1 MLSLHRRL
9 DDNSAVLLKAFRAS
23 AAELEAGRG
32 VVPAA
37 EWLLDNYHLVEE
49 QIREIHDDLPP
60 GYYRQLPKLG
70 EGPLAGYPRVFG
82 LAWAFV
88 AHTDS
93 HVDPQA
99 LRRFIAAYQRVQ
111 PLSIGELWAVAIT
124 LRIVLVENLRRLTDQ
139 ITEGRRA
146 RNDAQTLANR
156 LLTAGQGHAALQAD
170 IATRDPGP
178 LSEHFASQL
187 AKRLRDQDPRV
198 TPALG
203 WLSERLRLQG
213 TSIEQVVEHAHQ
225 RQGASN
231 VTVRNVITSMRLISS
246 IDWAELFESVSLV
259 DEHLRAGSA
268 FAAMDFATRN
278 LYRSA
283 IEQLARGCAL
293 SELDIAHRALD
304 AAREAQAEAQAE
316 ARAEAEAAAAKD
328 TDQAER
334 VGDPGFHLIGRGRL
348 ALERAIGFKAPL
360 RLKVT
365 RVHLSLGL
373 GGYVGAILLVT
384 SLLLAVAI
392 WALPGLGTGWLL
404 TLALVAFIP
413 ATDLAMA
420 LVNRLT
426 TASLGATALPA
437 LALRAGVPA
446 HLRTLVAVPTLLTG
460 PADLLEQIE
469 RLEVHHLCSSG
480 GDLSFAL
487 LTDGVDADREALES
501 DAPLL
506 ASAYQAVA
514 ELNLRYG
521 PGPSGAARFH
531 LLHRRRIFN
540 ASENRWMGWE
550 RKRGKL
556 HELNRLLR
564 GAADTSFEAGP
575 PGSPQLP
582 AGVRYVIT
590 LDADTRLPR
599 DTAAKLVGKM
609 AHPLNRPRFCSRL
622 QRVVEGYGILQPRV
636 TPSLP
641 VGAEGS
647 FYQRLFSAPGGID
660 PYAAAAS
667 DVYQDLFDEG
677 SYTGKGIYD
686 IDAFEASLAGRVP
699 DNTMLSHDL
708 FEGMFARAGLASDLE
723 VIEGISR
730 ALRRGSAA
738 PAPLDTRRLAVA
750 SLGVRP
756 QGAGP
761 RRSSGRPGQDAG
773 QPSALAAGPLPA
785 GVAGRQLDVV
795 AARGGDGHSACPRH
809 TGDPGISASRVHRD
823 ATAQRPA
830 GAPAPAHAGGRPAA
844 RRAAGGLFA
853 GLPA

>member
-1 MLSLHRRL
+1 MTNYPFRRRSPPPPWHDISPVRQELFGIERLEQHAQSLAAAQPVTQNPPQVLSLHRRL

-426 TASLGATALPA
+426 TA
-437 LALRAGVPA
+437 
-446 HLRTLVAVPTLLTG
+446 
-460 PADLLEQIE
+460 
-469 RLEVHHLCSSG
+469 
-480 GDLSFAL
+480 
-487 LTDGVDADREALES
+487 
-501 DAPLL
+501 
-506 ASAYQAVA
+506 
-514 ELNLRYG
+514 
-521 PGPSGAARFH
+521 
-531 LLHRRRIFN
+531 
-540 ASENRWMGWE
+540 
-550 RKRGKL
+550 
-556 HELNRLLR
+556 
-564 GAADTSFEAGP
+564 
-575 PGSPQLP
+575 
-582 AGVRYVIT
+582 
-590 LDADTRLPR
+590 
-599 DTAAKLVGKM
+599 
-609 AHPLNRPRFCSRL
+609 
-622 QRVVEGYGILQPRV
+622 
-636 TPSLP
+636 
-641 VGAEGS
+641 
-647 FYQRLFSAPGGID
+647 
-660 PYAAAAS
+660 
-667 DVYQDLFDEG
+667 
-677 SYTGKGIYD
+677 
-686 IDAFEASLAGRVP
+686 
-699 DNTMLSHDL
+699 
-708 FEGMFARAGLASDLE
+708 
-723 VIEGISR
+723 
-730 ALRRGSAA
+730 
-738 PAPLDTRRLAVA
+738 
-750 SLGVRP
+750 
-756 QGAGP
+756 
-761 RRSSGRPGQDAG
+761 
-773 QPSALAAGPLPA
+773 
-785 GVAGRQLDVV
+785 
-795 AARGGDGHSACPRH
+795 
-809 TGDPGISASRVHRD
+809 
-823 ATAQRPA
+823 
-830 GAPAPAHAGGRPAA
+830 
-844 RRAAGGLFA
+844 
-853 GLPA
+853 